1 MAVTPERAEE
11 IASIMRG
18 NGVTDEEVRHYVKSL
33 AQKNVDRTP
42 FYEAVLSAFEQERKV
57 SVEDMLVFP
66 SAPKKSDRNTR
77 NKAIKLAQERLG
89 VSIKREGNFYVTQ
102 EDLSPHYDFFIKNM
116 PMNKATFKLNCKRRG
131 VDSETIM
138 AGLRGRV
145 TDLSNGTMELIQ

>member
-77 NKAIKLAQERLG
+77 NKAIKLTQERLG
-89 VSIKREGNFYVTQ
+89 VSIKREGNFYVVQ
-102 EDLSPHYDFFIKNM
+102 EDLSEHVDWFIKQNRLT
-116 PMNKATFKLNCKRRG
+116 KAQFKVDCESRRVAPESMKAALKKAG
-131 VDSETIM
+131 VMFTKQGEM
-138 AGLRGRV
+138 V
-145 TDLSNGTMELIQ
+145 V

>member
-18 NGVTDEEVRHYVKSL
+18 NRVTDEEVRHYVKSL
-33 AQKNVDRTP
+33 TQKNVDRTP

-77 NKAIKLAQERLG
+77 NKAIKLTQVRLG
-89 VSIKREGNFYVTQ
+89 VSIKREGNLYAIQ
-102 EDLSPHYDFFIKNM
+102 EDLSEYVSWFITKGN
-116 PMNKATFKLNCKRRG
+116 MNKETFETNCRNRRLPPEPMKAAIKK
-131 VDSETIM
+131 D
-138 AGLRGRV
+138 GRAFFTKHGEMRV
-145 TDLSNGTMELIQ
+145 